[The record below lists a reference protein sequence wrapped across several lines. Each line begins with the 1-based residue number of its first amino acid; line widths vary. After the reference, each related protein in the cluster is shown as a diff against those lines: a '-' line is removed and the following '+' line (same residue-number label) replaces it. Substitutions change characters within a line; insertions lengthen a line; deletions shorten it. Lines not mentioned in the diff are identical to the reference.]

1 MEDTKINFDKAD
13 EFETTSDNDV
23 VNDNES
29 DDDEINGSEYEESV
43 DGNDDDGEDEDVEPD
58 AEADME
64 DEGHQN
70 DAEDDGEQ
78 NDEDGDDGDDMS
90 ISNNENDDED
100 DVEDMDDDMD
110 DDSSVEMD
118 EDNFNTFDEN
128 LRTQIVEKTH
138 TLLKVNNMHEIKA
151 LAKITRDVH
160 GKVIDPL
167 HKTHPVLTK
176 YEKAKILGIRCNQ
189 INSGCP
195 AFIDVS
201 ENEIDGYNIAEKEL
215 YAKKNPFIIKRPLP
229 NGTNEYWY
237 VNDLELL

>member
-43 DGNDDDGEDEDVEPD
+43 DGEDEDGEDEDVEPD

-70 DAEDDGEQ
+70 DAEDDG
-78 NDEDGDDGDDMS
+78 DENDDMS
-90 ISNNENDDED
+90 ISNNENNDED
-100 DVEDMDDDMD
+100 DVEDMD

-189 INSGCP
+189 INNGCP